1 MVQLFLDGVL
11 IIPDASTSITVTKEN
26 PYFTLSDSY
35 TLEISAPLD
44 IYGNKRFFGSIQRTE
59 KSKSYVEYSARLL
72 AENKQILNG
81 KARITQSNDKEVKL
95 QLTTGVSA
103 LKMTADNGNMYIDE
117 MDLGDVIEN
126 PYWIPDDVLN
136 TSEWRKRGEK
146 IPMWDETNDLP
157 VNIPGWVNKISGDEY
172 FLPTSEYEAW
182 CITLIRAAE
191 AIAENLGYKLNFV
204 GLPSACY
211 QIYIISPVG
220 SKKIKKKL
228 PHWTVS
234 EFFEQFQNFFGCM
247 IEEEK
252 GNTLSMS
259 PLKRYI
265 EHPKS
270 YIEPS
275 DDIEVDYTE
284 EDELGGVVN
293 SNIEFSLS
301 SSDTEVVDDE
311 ILGKAVETVYCE
323 TYSDAWNKMVNNEEN
338 KKSCIY
344 DVGGLKYI
352 AWEEGEYIQLRRI
365 APFNPLN
372 RYADGDTKNLKISPV
387 YIGEQRDIDF
397 SIQGFETKRIYSV
410 RVPEVSNPYEPR
422 YWVNSEQEDVNKVD
436 LQALIEGEEEL
447 SDNSEKEDIISVA
460 FVGDQRTFVFKE
472 GHSQEEEGYKL
483 SIKFA
488 FTDAKYKAY
497 HDYSPNWSLSLN
509 EVKGYEFYLGELHKL
524 PFRINKK
531 CKYKIKFESDNIP
544 DPKNIFIIRN
554 KMFGCEKI
562 EATIENDVLN
572 RQMTG
577 YFYEL
582 TLL

>member
-59 KSKSYVEYSARLL
+59 KSKSCAEYKARLL
-72 AENKQILNG
+72 ADNKQILVG
-81 KARITQSNDKEVKL
+81 KARITQLNEKEVKL

-103 LKMTADNGNMYIDE
+103 LKMTADNGQMYIDE
-117 MDLGDVIEN
+117 MDLGDVIESYLSAPIEGN
-126 PYWIPDDVLN
+126 SYLDVMKFGREIPIWDTSNDV
-136 TSEWRKRGEK
+136 G
-146 IPMWDETNDLP
+146 
-157 VNIPGWVNKISGDEY
+157 VNIPNFIQNILLPPTHGSSYVAYCISLMG
-172 FLPTSEYEAW
+172 
-182 CITLIRAAE
+182 AAVS
-191 AIAENLGYKLNFV
+191 IAYKLGYDLRFLR
-204 GLPSACY
+204 LPAACAN
-211 QIYIISPVG
+211 IYIVSPVG

-234 EFFEQFQNFFGCM
+234 EFFEQLQNFFGCM
-247 IEEEK
+247 IEE
-252 GNTLSMS
+252 GNGYSLYMS
-259 PLKRYI
+259 PLKEYI
-265 EHPKS
+265 DRQK
-270 YIEPS
+270 YYLEPS
-275 DDIEVDYTE
+275 DELEVDYTE

-293 SNIEFSLS
+293 SNIEYKLN
-301 SSDTEVVDDE
+301 SSDTEVIDDD
-311 ILGKAVETVYCE
+311 ILKKAKGIVYCE
-323 TYSDAWNKMVNNEEN
+323 NFSDAWNKMVNNNEN
-338 KKSCIY
+338 KKSFIY
-344 DVGGLKYI
+344 DVDGLKYI
-352 AWEEGEYIQLRRI
+352 AWENGEYLELKRI

-372 RYADGDTKNLKISPV
+372 RYPDSDMKEIKISPV
-387 YIGEQRDIDF
+387 YIGDTRDID
-397 SIQGFETKRIYSV
+397 IYWGNTKRQYSA

-422 YWVNSEQEDVNKVD
+422 HRVSAEQEDEEVVD
-436 LQALIEGEEEL
+436 LQALIEGETE
-447 SDNSEKEDIISVA
+447 SSSSGKEDVISVA
-460 FVGDQRTFVFKE
+460 FLGDQKTFIIKNPN
-472 GHSQEEEGYKL
+472 SDDDDYKL

-488 FTDAKYKAY
+488 FTDAKYKTQRN
-497 HDYSPNWSLSLN
+497 DYSPSWSLSLN

-562 EATIENDVLN
+562 EATIENDVLS